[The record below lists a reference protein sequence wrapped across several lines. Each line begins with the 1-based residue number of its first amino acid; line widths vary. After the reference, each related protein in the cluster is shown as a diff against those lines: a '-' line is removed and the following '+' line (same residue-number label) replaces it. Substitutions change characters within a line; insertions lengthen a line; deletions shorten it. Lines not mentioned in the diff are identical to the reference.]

1 MVLKNVNDGIL
12 SEWSSQSGILSER
25 LCPLLSYERPPQTV
39 YTLLKEKTLLLH
51 SRSAYNKKQKN
62 PGPAQSHIIMASS
75 SGPTVRGG
83 PRTIV
88 FGGIVATVEELAAQF
103 ANDPDTTVVTLAS
116 DPPDTAGFDRFGE
129 TMTSRLSSTGDGAP
143 ESTGT
148 PVAQQVFGVFVCAS
162 GLEANVYLNKK
173 FPSLRCA
180 TGHDDYT
187 AQYSRLHNNAQVLNI
202 GAEYVGVEVAKGMVK
217 RFVNTD
223 FEGGRHEG
231 RVAKIHEGAC
241 KL

>member
-1 MVLKNVNDGIL
+1 
-12 SEWSSQSGILSER
+12 
-25 LCPLLSYERPPQTV
+25 
-39 YTLLKEKTLLLH
+39 
-51 SRSAYNKKQKN
+51 
-62 PGPAQSHIIMASS
+62 MASS

-202 GAEYVGVEVAKGMVK
+202 GAEYVGVEVAKKEQKSICDKSGSGKGRFNEVEDTFEYTILKEMEK
-217 RFVNTD
+217 RRRIEED
-223 FEGGRHEG
+223 GEIRHAFSQHIG
-231 RVAKIHEGAC
+231 LYRTYPGA
-241 KL
+241 